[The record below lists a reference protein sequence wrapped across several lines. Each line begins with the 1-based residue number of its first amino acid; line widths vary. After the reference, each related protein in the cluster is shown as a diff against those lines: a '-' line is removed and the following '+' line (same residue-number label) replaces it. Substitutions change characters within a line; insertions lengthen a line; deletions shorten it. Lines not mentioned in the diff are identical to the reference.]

1 MDGATHIGLGLPI
14 QIANQENAPI
24 DMHIGQF
31 DGGNS
36 SPEILSSQVCHVDK
50 QEQLPQFQWWM
61 WWFEWETAPIGS

>member
-50 QEQLPQFQWWM
+50 QEQLPQFQ
-61 WWFEWETAPIGS
+61 